1 MKKTL
6 AAVAVLGAFAASAY
20 ADVTVYGN
28 LDGALVYKH
37 AASGADTVQMKS
49 SGQETTLVGFKGSE
63 KISEDL
69 TVGFKLE
76 AAYNL
81 DTGDG
86 AANDL
91 FKREALVYA
100 KTAYGEFGF
109 GRTGSLGASTGSYA
123 FLGSGNTGWGG
134 GVMDVLDNGFI
145 FKGKASRQDNA
156 VTYVS
161 PKMGGVTL
169 YAQVAS
175 AENEGN
181 EFTHTADRYYAI
193 GAKYAAGAFNAGL
206 VVTQQDYTNAFIGA
220 TKAED
225 EATVVSAYANYNFGV
240 AKVALAAEF
249 YDGVK
254 AAKAVEKAYKIDS
267 TGTIVQDTK
276 VKEKAADAG
285 IEGYG
290 LTAAVVAPACG
301 GTAYLGLG
309 YGESESVLGG
319 GDKEYIAAGARF
331 VYPLSKTTGLYTGV
345 GYTTTNDKVADT
357 SDEALTAHFGLY
369 TKF

>member
-6 AAVAVLGAFAASAY
+6 AAVAILGAFAGSAL

-28 LDGALVYKH
+28 VDGALVYKH

-76 AAYNL
+76 AAFNL

-86 AANDL
+86 ASNDL

-123 FLGSGNTGWGG
+123 FMGSGNTGWGG
-134 GVMDVLDNGFI
+134 GVHDVLDNGFI
-145 FKGKASRQDNA
+145 LKGKASRQDNA
-156 VTYVS
+156 ITYVS

-175 AENEGN
+175 AENAGDEY
-181 EFTHTADRYYAI
+181 THKADRYYAV
-193 GAKYAAGAFNAGL
+193 GARYAAGAFNAGL
-206 VVTQQDYTNAFIGA
+206 VVTQQDYNNGLI
-220 TKAED
+220 KAVD
-225 EATVVSAYANYNFGV
+225 GSDDALVVSGYANYNFGV
-240 AKVALAAEF
+240 AKVALAAQY
-249 YDGVK
+249 YDGIK
-254 AAKAVEKAYKIDS
+254 AAKEVAATNTAAAVPA
-267 TGTIVQDTK
+267 T
-276 VKEKAADAG
+276 AG

-290 LTAAVVAPACG
+290 LTAAVVAPVAG
-301 GTAYLGLG
+301 GTATFGLG
-309 YGESESVLGG
+309 YGESEAVVGTAEE
-319 GDKEYIAAGARF
+319 EYIAVGAKF
-331 VYPLSKTTGLYTGV
+331 LYPFSKQTGLYTGV

-357 SDEALTAHFGLY
+357 SAEALTAHVGLY
-369 TKF
+369 HKF

>member
-49 SGQETTLVGFKGSE
+49 SGNETTLVGFKGSE

-86 AANDL
+86 TANDL

-175 AENEGN
+175 AENSGD
-181 EFTHTADRYYAI
+181 EFTHLADRYYAL
-193 GAKYAAGAFNAGL
+193 GAKYAAGALNAGL
-206 VVTQQDYTNAFIGA
+206 VVTQQDYNNGLINAVEGS
-220 TKAED
+220 D
-225 EATVVSAYANYNFGV
+225 DATVVSGYVNYNFGV

-249 YDGVK
+249 YDGIK
-254 AAKAVEKAYKIDS
+254 AAKAVTDAA
-267 TGTIVQDTK
+267 GTVTT
-276 VKEKAADAG
+276 AATAG

-290 LTAAVVAPACG
+290 LTAAVVAPVCG
-301 GTAYLGLG
+301 GTATFGLG
-309 YGESESVLGG
+309 YGESENVVGG
-319 GDKEYIAAGARF
+319 GDKEYVAAGARF
-331 VYPLSKTTGLYTGV
+331 VYPLSKQTGLYTGV

>member
-6 AAVAVLGAFAASAY
+6 AAVAILGAFAGSAL

-28 LDGALVYKH
+28 VDGALVYKH

-76 AAYNL
+76 AAFNL

-86 AANDL
+86 ASNDL

-123 FLGSGNTGWGG
+123 FMGSGNTGWGG
-134 GVMDVLDNGFI
+134 GVHDVLDNGFI
-145 FKGKASRQDNA
+145 MKGKASRQDNA

-175 AENEGN
+175 AENSGD
-181 EFTHTADRYYAI
+181 EFTHLADRYYAL
-193 GAKYAAGAFNAGL
+193 GAKYAAGDFNAGL
-206 VVTQQDYTNAFIGA
+206 VVTQQEYANGLL
-220 TKAED
+220 KAVEGSD
-225 EATVVSAYANYNFGV
+225 DALVVSGYANYNFGV
-240 AKVALAAEF
+240 AKVALAAQY
-249 YDGVK
+249 YDGIK
-254 AAKAVEKAYKIDS
+254 AAKEVAAVAACDHHAEVK
-267 TGTIVQDTK
+267 K
-276 VKEKAADAG
+276 VDATAG

-290 LTAAVVAPACG
+290 LTAAVVAPVAG
-301 GTAYLGLG
+301 GTATFGLG
-309 YGESESVLGG
+309 YGESEAVVGTAEE
-319 GDKEYIAAGARF
+319 EYLAVGAKF
-331 VYPLSKTTGLYTGV
+331 LYPFSKQTGLYTGV
-345 GYTTTNDKVADT
+345 GYTNTTDKVKDT
-357 SDEALTAHFGLY
+357 AAEAFTAHVGLY
-369 TKF
+369 HKF

>member
-6 AAVAVLGAFAASAY
+6 AAVAILGAFAGSAL

-28 LDGALVYKH
+28 VDGALVYTH
-37 AASGADTVQMKS
+37 SEGADTLQMKS
-49 SGQETTLVGFKGSE
+49 SGENTTLVGFKGSE

-91 FKREALVYA
+91 FKREALLYA

-134 GVMDVLDNGFI
+134 GVMGVLDNGFI

-175 AENEGN
+175 AENEGD
-181 EFTHTADRYYAI
+181 EFTHTADRYYAV

-206 VVTQQDYTNAFIGA
+206 VVTQQDYTNDFIAA
-220 TKAED
+220 TEAED

-254 AAKAVEKAYKIDS
+254 AAEATNTAAVS
-267 TGTIVQDTK
+267 
-276 VKEKAADAG
+276 AG

-319 GDKEYIAAGARF
+319 EDKEYISAGARF

-345 GYTTTNDKVADT
+345 GYTTENDKVDDT
-357 SDEALTAHFGLY
+357 SKEALTAHFGLY

>member
-63 KISEDL
+63 KISENL

-175 AENEGN
+175 AENEGD
-181 EFTHTADRYYAI
+181 EFTHEADRYYAL

-206 VVTQQDYTNAFIGA
+206 VVTQQEYNNGLVEKVAGTQ
-220 TKAED
+220 D
-225 EATVVSAYANYNFGV
+225 EATVVSGFVNYDFGV
-240 AKVALAAEF
+240 AKVALAAEY
-249 YDGVK
+249 YDGIK
-254 AAKAVEKAYKIDS
+254 AAKASTVYVKNTIGNFTNEVDEEKKREVER
-267 TGTIVQDTK
+267 
-276 VKEKAADAG
+276 EKNNY
-285 IEGYG
+285 EM
-290 LTAAVVAPACG
+290 
-301 GTAYLGLG
+301 
-309 YGESESVLGG
+309 
-319 GDKEYIAAGARF
+319 K
-331 VYPLSKTTGLYTGV
+331 
-345 GYTTTNDKVADT
+345 
-357 SDEALTAHFGLY
+357 
-369 TKF
+369 